1 MKRRAIWPTSN
12 YSKPH
17 CDKTAPRSSNAEAHI
32 AASFLYC
39 VRMAAAA
46 SSAGQKALRTAMQT
60 RVFDPVYYFHGAED
74 YLKEEAV
81 RQLIDVAVDPA
92 TRDFNL
98 EILRGGDVEGEALG
112 SLLGTPP
119 MMADRRVIV
128 VKDVA
133 ALRKDARHA
142 LEQYVVRPAT
152 DIVLVLVAT
161 AGAKDDR
168 LLLDQATPVDFESL
182 SGSRVPKWI
191 SYYATH
197 DLGCEI
203 TPEAVTLLQDA
214 VGTEVA
220 QLKTELDKLASFVV
234 GGERRVIDEQAVA
247 AIVGVRRGETLG
259 DLLDAVA
266 NRKAD
271 VALELLPHVLSQPKS
286 SAVTIVMALA
296 TQTLAIAWGRAR
308 RDAGASL
315 QRMENEFFALKETGS
330 SYTGRSWGEAV
341 RAWARALDAWS
352 TSDLDAALATLL
364 TADAA
369 LKETRVSSDEQLL
382 QSLVLAL
389 CMPQRSSRRAA

>member
-1 MKRRAIWPTSN
+1 
-12 YSKPH
+12 
-17 CDKTAPRSSNAEAHI
+17 
-32 AASFLYC
+32 
-39 VRMAAAA
+39 MAAAP

-60 RVFDPVYYFHGAED
+60 RAFDPVYYFHGAEE
-74 YLKEEAV
+74 YLKDEAV
-81 RQLIDVAVDPA
+81 RQLIETAVEPA

-98 EILRGGDVEGEALG
+98 EILRAGDIAGEALG

-119 MMADRRVIV
+119 MMADRRVVV

-133 ALRKDARHA
+133 ALRKDARRA
-142 LEQYVVRPAT
+142 LEQYVERPAS
-152 DIVLVLVAT
+152 DVVLVLVAT
-161 AGAKDDR
+161 AGAREDR
-168 LLLDQATPVDFESL
+168 LLLDQTTVVEFDSL

-203 TPEAVTLLQDA
+203 TPQAVSLLQDA

-220 QLKTELDKLASFVV
+220 QLKIELDKLASFVA
-234 GGERRVIDEQAVA
+234 GGDRPVIDEQAVA

-266 NRKAD
+266 NRRAD
-271 VALELLPHVLSQPKS
+271 VALELLPHVLQQPKS

-296 TQTLAIAWGRAR
+296 TQMLAMAWGRAR
-308 RDAGASL
+308 RDAGAPSH
-315 QRMENEFFALKETGS
+315 RMENDFFGLLKEAGS
-330 SYTGRSWGEAV
+330 SYTGRSWSEAV

-352 TSDLDAALATLL
+352 TADLDAALAALL

-369 LKETRVSSDEQLL
+369 LKDARVSSDEQLL

-389 CMPQRSSRRAA
+389 CAPQHAARQAA